1 MNSIGPCENDNSH
14 KPASTGEQAAF
25 WKCMYKTGRLP
36 RFLLYLVSSLL
47 FILLLTY
54 LVQDVVDNALGS
66 NTFPV
71 FIFPLIVLV
80 MFILYAPTMP
90 RLYRVR
96 FKEEFR
102 PDISENELFEQ
113 LTELAAKSLELIS
126 LIIAVTCVLC
136 IGVFEAAKFL
146 SLPDSATVILL
157 ALTVLNTYLISLIF
171 NTLGHANRIFLR
183 KTYSDEEYRRYTSL
197 SNYRLL
203 IIALIIVDVLAVFFL
218 YFAR

>member
-1 MNSIGPCENDNSH
+1 MNSIGPYENDNSH
-14 KPASTGEQAAF
+14 KPASKRDQAAF
-25 WKCMYKTGRLP
+25 WKCMYKTGRMP

-47 FILLLTY
+47 LILLLTY

-96 FKEEFR
+96 FKEKFR
-102 PDISENELFEQ
+102 PDISENELYEQ

-126 LIIAVTCVLC
+126 LIIAVTCALC
-136 IGVFEAAKFL
+136 IGVYEAANFL
-146 SLPDSATVILL
+146 SLPDSTTVMLL
-157 ALTVLNTYLISLIF
+157 ALTVLNIYLISLIF

-183 KTYSDEEYRRYTSL
+183 KTYSEEEYRRYTSL

-203 IIALIIVDVLAVFFL
+203 IIALIMIDVLAVIFL
-218 YFAR
+218 Y